1 MSEQINHECGLAL
14 IRLLKPLEF
23 YQEKYGTSLYG
34 LNKLQ
39 LLLQKQRNRG
49 QDGAGVATI
58 KLDMPP
64 GNRYISR
71 RRSNSPQYIKEV
83 FQGIRSH
90 FVDCTSEQLND
101 PKWLKEN
108 KPYTGE
114 LLLGH
119 LRYGTHGGNTI
130 ETVHPF
136 LRQSNWI
143 TRNLALAGNFNLTN
157 IDELFQE
164 LVDLGQNPKEKSDTV
179 TVLEKI
185 GHFLDDE
192 VQRLFNWFKA
202 ENYSNQQ
209 INTLIAEHIDVQRL
223 LQKACRKF
231 DGGYIMAGLMGHGD
245 AFVMRDPSAIRPAF
259 YYQDEEIVVVAS
271 ERPAIQTCMNVHHTE
286 VQELKRGHALI
297 IKKNGKVTE
306 KLCKDQLPRTACSFE
321 RIYFSRGT
329 DRDIYLERKKLGEL
343 LAPAIMKEIDNDI
356 ENTVFSFIP
365 NTAEV
370 AYFGMVEG
378 IQKEVDK
385 INKKKLLE
393 LGTDVTEKDID
404 RILSFKPRVE
414 KLAVKDEKM
423 RTFIAD
429 DTSRDELVKH
439 VYDVTY
445 GIVKNNVDTLVL
457 MDDSIVRGTT
467 LRESIINILNTLKP
481 KKIVIVSSAPHIR
494 YPDCYGIDMSKMKN
508 FVAFNALI
516 ELLKKDGKEDLLKK
530 AYWDCKHQ
538 ETLPPEEMQNAIQF
552 LYARYTDEQISEK
565 IAQLVTP
572 AHVTVPVKVIYQ
584 TLPDLHKACPNNN
597 GDWYF
602 SGNYPTAGGVRV
614 VNRAFINFFE
624 GNNERAY

>member
-1 MSEQINHECGLAL
+1 
-14 IRLLKPLEF
+14 
-23 YQEKYGTSLYG
+23 
-34 LNKLQ
+34 
-39 LLLQKQRNRG
+39 
-49 QDGAGVATI
+49 
-58 KLDMPP
+58 
-64 GNRYISR
+64 
-71 RRSNSPQYIKEV
+71 
-83 FQGIRSH
+83 
-90 FVDCTSEQLND
+90 
-101 PKWLKEN
+101 
-108 KPYTGE
+108 
-114 LLLGH
+114 
-119 LRYGTHGGNTI
+119 
-130 ETVHPF
+130 
-136 LRQSNWI
+136 
-143 TRNLALAGNFNLTN
+143 
-157 IDELFQE
+157 
-164 LVDLGQNPKEKSDTV
+164 
-179 TVLEKI
+179 
-185 GHFLDDE
+185 
-192 VQRLFNWFKA
+192 
-202 ENYSNQQ
+202 
-209 INTLIAEHIDVQRL
+209 
-223 LQKACRKF
+223 
-231 DGGYIMAGLMGHGD
+231 
-245 AFVMRDPSAIRPAF
+245 
-259 YYQDEEIVVVAS
+259 
-271 ERPAIQTCMNVHHTE
+271 
-286 VQELKRGHALI
+286 
-297 IKKNGKVTE
+297 
-306 KLCKDQLPRTACSFE
+306 
-321 RIYFSRGT
+321 
-329 DRDIYLERKKLGEL
+329 
-343 LAPAIMKEIDNDI
+343 MKEIDSDI

-393 LGTDVTEKDID
+393 LGTDATEEDID

-429 DTSRDELVKH
+429 DASRDELVKH

-530 AYWDCKHQ
+530 AYGDCKHQ